1 MKQTPNSTK
10 SKIVSAAWQLFYE
23 QGFDSTTVDEIVK
36 LSGTSKGSFYH
47 YFESKDSLIGSLA
60 YLFDEKYTEL
70 EKELD
75 YDKNA
80 VDNIIFLTRELGK
93 MIENNIDIEL
103 MSRLYA
109 QQLSKRGEKELLDHS
124 RMYYRLLKKLMILG
138 QERGEIIRDKSAAEL
153 VRIFAIAERALLYDW
168 CLHGGEY
175 SLTEHIESVLPMLIY
190 AFRRNTGEADTFAA
204 PLPHNTANR

>member
-1 MKQTPNSTK
+1 MKKSANNTK

-23 QGFDSTTVDEIVK
+23 QGFESTTVDEIIR

-60 YLFDEKYTEL
+60 YLFDEKYVDL
-70 EKELD
+70 ERELD
-75 YDKNA
+75 YELNA
-80 VDNIIFLTRELGK
+80 VDNMIYLTRELCM

-103 MSRLYA
+103 LSRLYA

-124 RMYYRLLKKLMILG
+124 RMYYRLLKKLVQLG
-138 QERGEIIRDKSAAEL
+138 QERGEITRRKSAGEI
-153 VRIFAIAERALLYDW
+153 VRLYAIAERALLYDW

-175 SLTEHIESVLPMLIY
+175 SLAEY
-190 AFRRNTGEADTFAA
+190 AAA
-204 PLPHNTANR
+204 TMPLFLSGVRE

>member
-1 MKQTPNSTK
+1 MKKSSNQTK

-23 QGFDSTTVDEIVK
+23 QGFESTTVDEIIR

-60 YLFDEKYTEL
+60 YLFDEKYAEL

-75 YDKNA
+75 YGQNT
-80 VDNIIFLTRELGK
+80 VDNLICLTRELFM

-103 MSRLYA
+103 LSRLYA
-109 QQLSKRGEKELLDHS
+109 QQLSKRGEKELLDRS
-124 RMYYRLLKKLMILG
+124 RIYYRLLKKLVQLG
-138 QERGEIIRDKSAAEL
+138 QERGEITRKKSSSEI
-153 VRIFAIAERALLYDW
+153 VRLYAIAERALLYDW

-175 SLTEHIESVLPMLIY
+175 SLAEYAESAM
-190 AFRRNTGEADTFAA
+190 
-204 PLPHNTANR
+204 PLYLSGIRG

>member
-1 MKQTPNSTK
+1 MKKSTSKTK

-47 YFESKDSLIGSLA
+47 YFESKDALIGSLA

-75 YDKNA
+75 YSKNA
-80 VDNIIFLTRELGK
+80 VDNMLYLTRELCM

-103 MSRLYA
+103 LSRLYA

-138 QERGEIIRDKSAAEL
+138 QERGEITREKTAAEL
-153 VRIFAIAERALLYDW
+153 VRIYAIAERALLYDW

-175 SLTEHIESVLPMLIY
+175 SLTEY
-190 AFRRNTGEADTFAA
+190 AGTIM
-204 PLPHNTANR
+204 PLLLSSIRT

>member
-1 MKQTPNSTK
+1 MKKSTNKTK

-70 EKELD
+70 EKQLD
-75 YDKNA
+75 YSKNA
-80 VDNIIFLTRELGK
+80 VDNMLYLTRELCL

-103 MSRLYA
+103 LSRLYA

-124 RMYYRLLKKLMILG
+124 RMYYRLLKKLMLLG
-138 QERGEIIRDKSAAEL
+138 QERGEIIREKSAAEL
-153 VRIFAIAERALLYDW
+153 VRIYAITERALLYDW

-175 SLTEHIESVLPMLIY
+175 SLTEY
-190 AFRRNTGEADTFAA
+190 AGTIM
-204 PLPHNTANR
+204 PLQLSAIRT

>member
-1 MKQTPNSTK
+1 MKKSTSKTK

-70 EKELD
+70 EKQLD
-75 YDKNA
+75 YNKNA
-80 VDNIIFLTRELGK
+80 VDNLLYLTHELCM

-103 MSRLYA
+103 LSRLYA

-124 RMYYRLLKKLMILG
+124 RIYYRLLKKLMILG
-138 QERGEIIRDKSAAEL
+138 QERGEITREKAAAEL
-153 VRIFAIAERALLYDW
+153 VRIYAIAERALLYDW

-175 SLTEHIESVLPMLIY
+175 SLTGY
-190 AFRRNTGEADTFAA
+190 ADTIM
-204 PLPHNTANR
+204 PLLLSPIRG